1 MKKYYSLLLLLTLC
15 SCDNIIL
22 NSSILDNSS
31 DSIVENE
38 SSSSLEIDET
48 SSPSIND
55 ETSSST
61 NNEDSSSSDNVESD
75 NEKNYYKN
83 LVNRELINYSTPLEN
98 DLNHDV
104 TALEIFE
111 INDTH
116 GAFYD
121 DSSITGISRVKTCI
135 EANTIDPYSV
145 VKIGNGDLMQ
155 GTAFSNMLMGEPAVA
170 ALNEM
175 DFDCFVV
182 GNHEFDWNIKNLKD
196 YKDNDLSNG
205 ELNCPFLGAN
215 IVDASGNRPSFIEPY
230 TIVNKGD
237 VKVGIIGIIGDGFE
251 SSISKISLDG
261 YRFTSTTESVKKY
274 SDVLLNQE
282 NVDVLI
288 VASHA
293 HDEAKNQQYVNNSK
307 IDCIINA
314 HDHQKINEY
323 VTRYDGKKIPVVES
337 NTKNIT
343 IGKVT
348 LNLDNNN
355 NYTSYKTEH
364 FSPKNFDKDANL
376 ENIMNVYYQV
386 TSEYEKQVIGYKA
399 GGFSKSAI
407 AISTCN
413 YMAEKYDCDLAF
425 INTGGV
431 RAKVSVSNITNGSI
445 YEVFPFDNELYIT
458 SVTGSQLKKMI
469 TQSNLDYY
477 YYNESGIGWGTEY
490 DYNGVENNKTYKV
503 ITVDYVATKS
513 YMSSYFSSS
522 NPNFIMTGDYVRDCA
537 IENIKKN
544 YKK

>member
-1 MKKYYSLLLLLTLC
+1 MKKYYSLLVLLALC
-15 SCDNIIL
+15 SCDNIIYKPS
-22 NSSILDNSS
+22 NSSS
-31 DSIVENE
+31 EF
-38 SSSSLEIDET
+38 
-48 SSPSIND
+48 
-55 ETSSST
+55 
-61 NNEDSSSSDNVESD
+61 NEDSSSNIIDDSSSDLLEDSSSNQDSDSSDN
-75 NEKNYYKN
+75 NYYKN
-83 LVNRELINYSTPLEN
+83 LVNRELINYSTPLVN
-98 DLNHDV
+98 DINHNV
-104 TALEIFE
+104 TSLEIFE

-121 DSSITGISRVKTCI
+121 DSNIVGISRVKTCI
-135 EANTIDPYSV
+135 ENNTNDPYSV

-175 DFDCFVV
+175 NFDCFVI
-182 GNHEFDWNIKNLKD
+182 GNHEFDWNINNLKD

-215 IVDASGNRPSFIEPY
+215 IVDKNGNRPSFIEPY

-237 VKVGIIGIIGDGFE
+237 VKVGIIGVIGDGLE

-261 YRFTSTTESVKKY
+261 YRFTSSTESVKQY
-274 SDVLLNQE
+274 SEELLNE
-282 NVDVLI
+282 KNVDVLI

-293 HDEAKNQQYVNNSK
+293 HDEPINQQYVNNSK

-314 HDHQKINEY
+314 HDHQKVNEY
-323 VTRYDGKKIPVVES
+323 VTRFDGKKVPVIES

-348 LNLDNNN
+348 LNLDENNK
-355 NYTSYKTEH
+355 YTSYNIEH
-364 FSPKNFDKDANL
+364 FSPKNYDKDTNL
-376 ENIMNVYYQV
+376 DNIMSIYYEV
-386 TSEYEKQVIGYKA
+386 TSEYEKEVIGYKS
-399 GGFSKSAI
+399 GGFSKSSFAI
-407 AISTCN
+407 ATCN
-413 YMAEKYDCDLAF
+413 YLVDKYDCDLAF

-431 RAKVSVSNITNGSI
+431 RAKISSSNITNGMV

-469 TQSNLDYY
+469 TSSNLDYY
-477 YYNESGIGWGTEY
+477 YYNDSGIGWGTQY

-503 ITVDYVATKS
+503 ITVDYVATKN
-513 YMSSYFSSS
+513 YMSPYFSSS
-522 NPNFIMTGDYVRDCA
+522 NSGFIMTGDYIRDCA
-537 IENIKKN
+537 IENVKKN